1 MLEGYPRC
9 PICYR
14 NVLVN
19 SRNKALNPFFHLP
32 LSSTL
37 ALSSIRITVLI
48 SEQMFAAEIHSSA
61 TSLQA
66 LCA

>member
-1 MLEGYPRC
+1 MIEGYPRC
-9 PICYR
+9 PTCYR
-14 NVLVN
+14 NVPFN

-37 ALSSIRITVLI
+37 ALSSIRITVPI
-48 SEQMFAAEIHSSA
+48 SEQVFAAELHSSA